1 MAAHSSSP
9 DVEAFRLLRAGRVDD
24 ALPFAERAVANQ
36 RVCVPSHGLL
46 ATILLR
52 LGRAS
57 DAAAVVAHACEL
69 PSGIADA
76 YDGLAYVSTAL
87 GQHEQANALYRRATE
102 LAPGTPRFWYNL
114 ACSHRSLGRLAEAE
128 AASERSIA
136 GDPSEYPSY
145 LLRSELRVQTPEFN
159 HVEELQRRLADAGN
173 DYRAAMFLGYALGKE
188 LDDLQRFDEAF
199 RWFSTAA
206 QARRSRLQYEVS
218 SDEDKL
224 RRIAQAYAG
233 DDPRARPAARSD
245 APARSDAA
253 VRSDPAAISDGARP
267 IDSSQYLFIVGLP
280 RSGTTLTERILTG
293 LPNVRSNGETENFS
307 SSLLAAT
314 AAGPG
319 DIFTR
324 AAGAPAA
331 AVAAN
336 YARAANPGASTDKII
351 EKLPMN
357 YLYLGAIA
365 RALPDAKIL
374 TIRRSPL
381 DSCFAMYRT
390 LFRDAY
396 PFSYD
401 VAELARYYAA
411 YERLMNHWRAIL
423 GSRLHEIRYEE
434 MVKDPHR
441 VAAAAAAHCG
451 LSWSGGAVDI
461 QRNAGVSLTASAAQ
475 VRRPIYG
482 TSSGRWRHYRAQLA
496 PLIQA
501 LRAHGVALPEDA

>member
-1 MAAHSSSP
+1 MAASSSSA
-9 DVEAFRLLRAGRVDD
+9 DIEAYRLLRAGRFDD
-24 ALPFAERAVANQ
+24 ALPFAERAVADQ
-36 RVCVPSHGLL
+36 GVCVPSHGLL

-57 DAAAVVAHACEL
+57 DAAAVVARACEL

-87 GQHEQANALYRRATE
+87 GAHEQANALYRRATE
-102 LAPGTPRFWYNL
+102 LAPDTPRFWYNL

-128 AASERSIA
+128 AAADRSIA
-136 GDPSEYPSY
+136 SDPAQYPSY
-145 LLRSELRVQTPEFN
+145 LLRSELRMQTPDFN
-159 HVEELQRRLADAGN
+159 HVEELQRRLAGAGN

-188 LDDLQRFDEAF
+188 LDDLERFDAAF
-199 RWFSTAA
+199 SCFSAA
-206 QARRSRLQYEVS
+206 ARARRARLQYDVS
-218 SDEDKL
+218 SDEQKL
-224 RRIAQAYAG
+224 RRIAAVYAG
-233 DDPRARPAARSD
+233 GGAAADGARADATAR
-245 APARSDAA
+245 
-253 VRSDPAAISDGARP
+253 SDGARD

-293 LPNVRSNGETENFS
+293 LANVRSNGETENFS
-307 SSLLAAT
+307 RSLLAAT
-314 AAGPG
+314 AAGTG

-324 AAGAPAA
+324 AAEAPPHE
-331 AVAAN
+331 VAAN
-336 YARAANPGASTDKII
+336 YARAANLCAATDKII

-365 RALPDAKIL
+365 RALPDARIL

-401 VAELARYYAA
+401 VTELARYYAA
-411 YERLMNHWRAIL
+411 YDRLMNHWRAIL
-423 GSRLHEIRYEE
+423 GRRLHEIVYEE
-434 MVKDPHR
+434 LVREPHR
-441 VAAAAAAHCG
+441 VGAAAAAHCG
-451 LSWSGGAVDI
+451 LSWSDTAVDI
-461 QRNAGVSLTASAAQ
+461 QRNAAVSLTASAAQ

-482 TSSGRWRHYRAQLA
+482 TSSGRWRHYQAQLS

-501 LRAHGVALPEDA
+501 LRAHGVALPDDA

>member
-1 MAAHSSSP
+1 MTARSSSA
-9 DVEAFRLLRAGRVDD
+9 DIEAYRLLRAGRVDD

-36 RVCVPSHGLL
+36 GVCAPSHALL

-57 DAAAVVAHACEL
+57 DAAAVVARACEL

-76 YDGLAYVSTAL
+76 YDGLAYVSIAL
-87 GQHEQANALYRRATE
+87 GHHEQANALYRRATE
-102 LAPGTPRFWYNL
+102 LAPNTPRFWYNL

-128 AASERSIA
+128 AASDRTIA
-136 GDPSEYPSY
+136 GDPAQYPSY
-145 LLRSELRVQTPEFN
+145 LLRSELRVQTPDFN
-159 HVEELQRRLADAGN
+159 HVDELQRRLADAGN

-199 RWFSTAA
+199 RWFSAAA
-206 QARRSRLQYEVS
+206 QARRSRLQYEVAA
-218 SDEDKL
+218 DEAKL
-224 RRIAQAYAG
+224 RRIAEIYAG
-233 DDPRARPAARSD
+233 NDARAN
-245 APARSDAA
+245 APTL
-253 VRSDPAAISDGARP
+253 
-267 IDSSQYLFIVGLP
+267 DSSQYVFIVGLP

-293 LPNVRSNGETENFS
+293 LANVRSNGETENFS

-314 AAGPG
+314 AAGSG
-319 DIFTR
+319 DIFSR
-324 AAGAPAA
+324 AADAPAHE
-331 AVAAN
+331 VAAN
-336 YARAANPGASTDKII
+336 YARAANPGASTDKFV

-357 YLYLGAIA
+357 YLYLGAVA

-374 TIRRSPL
+374 AIRRSPL

-401 VAELARYYAA
+401 LTELARYYAA
-411 YERLMNHWRAIL
+411 YQRLMNHWRAIL
-423 GSRLHEIRYEE
+423 GNRLHEIVYEE
-434 MVKDPHR
+434 LVKDPHR

-451 LSWSGGAVDI
+451 LSWSDAAVDI
-461 QRNAGVSLTASAAQ
+461 QRNAAVSLTASAAQ

-501 LRAHGVALPEDA
+501 LRHHGVALPEDA